1 VSATTWWSETCP
13 GWRPGSTASAELDG
27 SQALVVVDALIGARV
42 RWWVDGGWGVDA
54 LLGEQSRDHSDL
66 DLVVVRDDR
75 SALEAALAGVG
86 AAVVADEPPARV
98 VLELPGGGSVDIH
111 LVEQDDGGGAVQALV
126 DGSTWRYPPQVLQGT
141 GVIDGRVVPCL
152 SAEGQLLTHA
162 GYEPDKGDRSDIGLL
177 RDRLGLV
184 VAPPFGGDGPAV
196 VRPAVVDDAL
206 AAAVVNRRAA
216 LLAYRHI
223 FPSSAPEPTHQRL
236 WEIYRRRFT
245 APSRGFVLEAAGAV
259 IGCVAAEVDE
269 GGEGEVV
276 GLYVDPSR
284 WREGFAARLLD
295 ELLDDLR
302 SVGTSSARL
311 WVLEHNTRA
320 RGMYERRGWVADGA
334 TRSVST
340 VGEVIELRYRLAL

>member
-1 VSATTWWSETCP
+1 
-13 GWRPGSTASAELDG
+13 
-27 SQALVVVDALIGARV
+27 V
-42 RWWVDGGWGVDA
+42 RWWVDGGWGIDA
-54 LLGEQSRDHSDL
+54 LVGTRTRDHSDL

-75 SALEAALAGVG
+75 PTLETALAGASYRVT
-86 AAVVADEPPARV
+86 AEEHPARV
-98 VLELPGGGSVDIH
+98 VLTGPGGASVDVH
-111 LVEQDDGGGAVQALV
+111 LVEPDDEGGVVQDLV
-126 DGSTWRYPPQVLQGT
+126 DGSTWRYPPEILT
-141 GVIDGRVVPCL
+141 GGGAIGGRPVPCL

-162 GYEPDKGDRSDIGLL
+162 GYEPDEGDLADIALL

-184 VAPPFGGDGPAV
+184 VAPPFGDDGRGPVVCRTAV
-196 VRPAVVDDAL
+196 VEDAL

-223 FPSSAPEPTHQRL
+223 FPPTAPEPTHQRL
-236 WEIYRRRFT
+236 WEIFRLRFT
-245 APSRGFVLEAAGAV
+245 APSRGLVLDAGGTV
-259 IGCVAAEVDE
+259 VGCVAASVDR

-276 GLYVDPSR
+276 GLYVDPTR
-284 WREGFAARLLD
+284 WREGLGAHLLAAVLD
-295 ELLDDLR
+295 ALR
-302 SVGTSSARL
+302 SAGAGSARL